1 MQGMQEAST
10 VIEGKWLGS
19 CNPGQKPGDV
29 SIPGMPNMNLKDM
42 MKARQRNLTSET
54 PSHGCPCASSS
65 RKLMPHYARRKL

>member
-1 MQGMQEAST
+1 MREAST

-42 MKARQRNLTSET
+42 MKRPAQETLNLGDAKQRVS
-54 PSHGCPCASSS
+54 P
-65 RKLMPHYARRKL
+65 R